1 MYYGEMYWCIH
12 MYTDELYSSPSV
24 YIAED
29 IKPHTAV
36 DTPSKCQSLK
46 GITVGLGIRCILTIF
61 TVHEEMKQ

>member
-1 MYYGEMYWCIH
+1 

-29 IKPHTAV
+29 LKPHTAV

>member
-1 MYYGEMYWCIH
+1 

-24 YIAED
+24 YIAD
-29 IKPHTAV
+29 LKPHTAV

-46 GITVGLGIRCILTIF
+46 GITVGLGICCILTIF

>member
-1 MYYGEMYWCIH
+1 